1 MKVTFKAI
9 LLILLSV
16 LLMAEAG
23 LVFVLNRGG
32 VAPEET
38 AAPTLSPVAEE
49 ATEATAVPTEE
60 ETVAPTET
68 TAPTEPPVTEPA
80 VG

>member
-23 LVFVLNRGG
+23 LIFVLNRGD
-32 VAPEET
+32 APEET
-38 AAPTLSPVAEE
+38 AAPTL
-49 ATEATAVPTEE
+49 
-60 ETVAPTET
+60 
-68 TAPTEPPVTEPA
+68 PPVTEPPETEPKE
-80 VG
+80 